1 MTATAAGPLGAA
13 PDLRVALMVP
23 ERALL
28 EALTA
33 GLRGQGLEVVSA
45 FDTSTGLLDG
55 IPRAPPD
62 IVLVS
67 GLGNRIG
74 AVALARAMHARHPR
88 LRVALLVEDAAAS
101 VVDFQQEPI
110 DGVLRAS
117 LTLRRIADDLQR
129 IVAGER
135 VLPARWLYAH
145 AAATDPLA
153 GLSTRQREILE
164 LIAGGQS
171 SKEIAEVLHVSLN
184 TVKYHV
190 RKVYERLHVST
201 RAQAARVLHEA
212 EESHGA
218 VRR

>member
-1 MTATAAGPLGAA
+1 
-13 PDLRVALMVP
+13 
-23 ERALL
+23 
-28 EALTA
+28 
-33 GLRGQGLEVVSA
+33 
-45 FDTSTGLLDG
+45 
-55 IPRAPPD
+55 
-62 IVLVS
+62 VS

-88 LRVALLVEDAAAS
+88 LRVSLLVEDAAAS
-101 VVDFQQEPI
+101 VVDFRNEPI

-117 LTLRRIADDLQR
+117 LSLKRVALDLQR

-135 VLPARWLYAH
+135 VLPARWLYP
-145 AAATDPLA
+145 DPPESNPLA

-201 RAQAARVLHEA
+201 RLQAARVLQEA
-212 EESHGA
+212 SEEHGA
-218 VRR
+218 VGR

>member
-88 LRVALLVEDAAAS
+88 LRVALLVEDAAAG
-101 VVDFQQEPI
+101 VVDFQHEPI

-117 LTLRRIADDLQR
+117 LTLKRVADDLRR

-135 VLPARWLYAH
+135 VLPARWLYSDPPD
-145 AAATDPLA
+145 TDPLV

-212 EESHGA
+212 QDEHGA
-218 VRR
+218 VGR